1 MDHTVPT
8 LGESE
13 YRFACL
19 VWAHEP
25 IASGELVK
33 LAARELGWK
42 KSTSYTVLKNLIA
55 KGVLENRDSTVT
67 ALIKQQQIQQAES
80 SAVVDRTFEGSLP
93 RFVAAFLGERRLTA
107 QEAAQLQ
114 EMIRQYQ
121 EEHKNDESV

>member
-1 MDHTVPT
+1 MSSVIPS

-19 VWAHEP
+19 VWANEP
-25 IASGELVK
+25 VASGELVK

-55 KGVLENRDSTVT
+55 KGVLENRDSQVT
-67 ALIKQQQIQQAES
+67 SLIKQQQVQQAES

-93 RFVAAFLGERRLTA
+93 RFVAAFLGERSLTP
-107 QEAAQLQ
+107 QEAVQLR
-114 EMIRQYQ
+114 ELIKNY
-121 EEHKNDESV
+121 EEGAK

>member
-1 MDHTVPT
+1 MSSVIPS

-19 VWAHEP
+19 VWANEP
-25 IASGELVK
+25 VASGELVK

-55 KGVLENRDSTVT
+55 KGVLENRDSQVT
-67 ALIKQQQIQQAES
+67 SLIKQQQVQQAES

-93 RFVAAFLGERRLTA
+93 RFVAAFLGERSLTP
-107 QEAAQLQ
+107 QEAAQLR
-114 EMIRQYQ
+114 ELI
-121 EEHKNDESV
+121 KNYEKGAK

>member
-1 MDHTVPT
+1 MNSVIPS

-19 VWAHEP
+19 VWANEP
-25 IASGELVK
+25 VASGELVK

-55 KGVLENRDSTVT
+55 KVVLENRDSQVT
-67 ALIKQQQIQQAES
+67 SLIKQQQVQQAES

-93 RFVAAFLGERRLTA
+93 RFVAAFLGERSLTP
-107 QEAAQLQ
+107 QEAAQLR
-114 EMIRQYQ
+114 ELIKNY
-121 EEHKNDESV
+121 EEGAK

>member
-1 MDHTVPT
+1 MNHTIPT

-13 YRFACL
+13 YRFARL
-19 VWAHEP
+19 VWANEP
-25 IASGELVK
+25 ISSGELVK
-33 LAARELGWK
+33 LAAGELGWK

-55 KGVLENRDSTVT
+55 KGVLENRESQVT
-67 ALIKQQQIQQAES
+67 ALIKQEQIQQAES
-80 SAVVDRTFEGSLP
+80 SAVVDRAFEGSLP

-121 EEHKNDESV
+121 EEQNNDESV

>member
-1 MDHTVPT
+1 MRHTVPT

-19 VWAHEP
+19 VWAREP

>member
-1 MDHTVPT
+1 MSSVIPS

-19 VWAHEP
+19 VWANEP
-25 IASGELVK
+25 VASGELVK

-55 KGVLENRDSTVT
+55 KGVLENRDSQVT
-67 ALIKQQQIQQAES
+67 SLIKQQQVQQAES

-93 RFVAAFLGERRLTA
+93 RFVAAFLGERSLTP
-107 QEAAQLQ
+107 QEAAQLR
-114 EMIRQYQ
+114 ELIKNY
-121 EEHKNDESV
+121 EEGAK

>member
-1 MDHTVPT
+1 MGPVIPS

-19 VWAHEP
+19 VWANEP
-25 IASGELVK
+25 VASGELVK

-55 KGVLENRDSTVT
+55 KGVLENRDSRVT
-67 ALIKQQQIQQAES
+67 ALIKQQQVQQAES

-93 RFVAAFLGERRLTA
+93 RFVAAFLGERSLTP
-107 QEAAQLQ
+107 QEAAQLR
-114 EMIRQYQ
+114 ELIKNY
-121 EEHKNDESV
+121 EEGAK

>member
-1 MDHTVPT
+1 MSSVIPS

-19 VWAHEP
+19 VWDNEP
-25 IASGELVK
+25 VASGELVK

-55 KGVLENRDSTVT
+55 KGVLENRDSQVT
-67 ALIKQQQIQQAES
+67 SLIKQQQVQQAES

-93 RFVAAFLGERRLTA
+93 RFVAAFLGERSLTP
-107 QEAAQLQ
+107 QEAAQLR
-114 EMIRQYQ
+114 ELIKNY
-121 EEHKNDESV
+121 EEGAK

>member
-1 MDHTVPT
+1 MRHTVPT

-19 VWAHEP
+19 VWAREP

-121 EEHKNDESV
+121 EEHKNDQSV

>member
-1 MDHTVPT
+1 MNGSIPT

-19 VWAHEP
+19 VWANEP

-67 ALIKQQQIQQAES
+67 SRIKQRQVQQAES

-93 RFVAAFLGERRLTA
+93 RFVAAFLGERSLTP

-121 EEHKNDESV
+121 EGQKHDGTV

>member
-1 MDHTVPT
+1 MNSVIPS

-19 VWAHEP
+19 VWANEP
-25 IASGELVK
+25 VASGELVK

-55 KGVLENRDSTVT
+55 KGVLENRDSQVT
-67 ALIKQQQIQQAES
+67 SLIKQQQVQQAES

-93 RFVAAFLGERRLTA
+93 RFVAAFLGERSLTP
-107 QEAAQLQ
+107 QEAAQLR
-114 EMIRQYQ
+114 ELIKNY
-121 EEHKNDESV
+121 EEGAK

>member
-1 MDHTVPT
+1 MGHAVPT

-19 VWAHEP
+19 VWAREP
-25 IASGELVK
+25 ISSGELVK

-55 KGVLENRDSTVT
+55 KGVLENRDSQVT

-121 EEHKNDESV
+121 EEHKDDESV

>member
-1 MDHTVPT
+1 MSSVIPS

-19 VWAHEP
+19 VWANEP
-25 IASGELVK
+25 VASGELVK

-55 KGVLENRDSTVT
+55 KGVLENRDSQVT
-67 ALIKQQQIQQAES
+67 SLIKQQQVQQAES

-93 RFVAAFLGERRLTA
+93 RFVAAFLGERSLTP
-107 QEAAQLQ
+107 QEAAQLRK
-114 EMIRQYQ
+114 MIKNY
-121 EEHKNDESV
+121 EEGAK

>member
-1 MDHTVPT
+1 MNSVIPS

-19 VWAHEP
+19 VWANEP
-25 IASGELVK
+25 VASGDLVK

-55 KGVLENRDSTVT
+55 KGVLENRDSQVT
-67 ALIKQQQIQQAES
+67 SLIKQQQVQQAES

-93 RFVAAFLGERRLTA
+93 RFVAAFLGERSLTP
-107 QEAAQLQ
+107 QEAAQLR
-114 EMIRQYQ
+114 ELIKNY
-121 EEHKNDESV
+121 EEGAK

>member
-1 MDHTVPT
+1 MSSVIPS

-19 VWAHEP
+19 VWASEP
-25 IASGELVK
+25 VASGELVK

-55 KGVLENRDSTVT
+55 KGVLENRDSQVT
-67 ALIKQQQIQQAES
+67 SLIKQQQVQQAES

-93 RFVAAFLGERRLTA
+93 RFVAAFLGERSLTP
-107 QEAAQLQ
+107 QEAAQLR
-114 EMIRQYQ
+114 ELIKNY
-121 EEHKNDESV
+121 EEGAK